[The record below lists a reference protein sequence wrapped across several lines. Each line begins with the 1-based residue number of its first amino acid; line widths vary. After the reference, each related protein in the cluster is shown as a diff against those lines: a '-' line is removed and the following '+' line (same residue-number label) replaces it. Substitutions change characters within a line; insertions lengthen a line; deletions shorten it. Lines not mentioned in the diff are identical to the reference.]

1 LKKEKI
7 TEQITKKKQG
17 DIIMSFKRL
26 VLYSVVNIKDQIL
39 LIDWNMYNIPKNFFI
54 QGSKT

>member
-1 LKKEKI
+1 
-7 TEQITKKKQG
+7 
-17 DIIMSFKRL
+17 MSFKRL